1 MSTTLTEGVTT
12 PESAAAA
19 LAAAV
24 AADQGREAPGVPGP
38 GAAPG
43 TADAQP
49 PANQPTPPADTP
61 SEDDAGA
68 AEEPQAPESLIR
80 SADIDLSGLTPDA
93 KAWLEAREREMQGI
107 MTQRTQEAAEIRKQ
121 FEDLG
126 DPAEAREALAF
137 YQGIRTDPNY
147 AAQVYDFLTTNLMA
161 AGYTPAQAAAAALNQ
176 MEEPAVQEPAA
187 PLGLPEGGDDVDE
200 ALARRLAEIDQRTQ
214 QLDAR
219 FNEAEQR
226 EMQARMVNE
235 ILRQDNAIR
244 QAHPDYTDEH
254 LDMIYALAESTQ
266 GNLFAAEKMFSEF
279 REAEIQRYISSKE
292 TADDPAPPATPP
304 AQLIEAP
311 RTLDQAHAAALER
324 LRTELAASG

>member
-161 AGYTPAQAAAAALNQ
+161 AGYTPAQAAAAALNS
-176 MEEPAVQEPAA
+176 MEEPTVETPAD
-187 PLGLPEGGDDVDE
+187 PVLPEGGDDVDE
-200 ALARRLAEIDQRTQ
+200 ALARRLAEIDQRTR

-226 EMQARMVNE
+226 EQQARMVNE

-254 LDMIYALAESTQ
+254 LDMIYALAESTE
-266 GNLFAAEKMFSEF
+266 GNLFEAEKMFSQF

-292 TADDPAPPATPP
+292 TSDDPAPPATPP
-304 AQLIEAP
+304 ASILETP

-324 LRTELAASG
+324 LRTELGASA

>member
-1 MSTTLTEGVTT
+1 MGNMFPEGAPT
-12 PESAAAA
+12 PEAAAAA

-24 AADQGREAPGVPGP
+24 SADQGREAPGVPGP

-43 TADAQP
+43 TAEVTP
-49 PANQPTPPADTP
+49 PANQPDPPAATP

-68 AEEPQAPESLIR
+68 TPVADEAPESLIR

-93 KAWLEAREREMQGI
+93 KAWLEAREREMQGV

-126 DPAEAREALAF
+126 DPTEAREALAF

-161 AGYTPAQAAAAALNQ
+161 AGYSPAQAAAAALTQ
-176 MEEPAVQEPAA
+176 MDDPVEEIPETPA
-187 PLGLPEGGDDVDE
+187 LPEGGDDVDE
-200 ALARRLAEIDQRTQ
+200 ALARRLTEIDRRTQ

-219 FNEAEQR
+219 FTEAEQR
-226 EMQARMVNE
+226 EQHARMVNE

-254 LDMIYALAESTQ
+254 VDMIYALAESTE
-266 GNLFAAEKMFSEF
+266 GNLFAAEQMFSKF

-304 AQLIEAP
+304 AAILETP
-311 RTLDQAHAAALER
+311 RTLDQAHTAALER
-324 LRTELAASG
+324 LRTELAQGN

>member
-1 MSTTLTEGVTT
+1 MLSEGAPT

-68 AEEPQAPESLIR
+68 APAADEQPESLIR

-93 KAWLEAREREMQGI
+93 RAWLEAREREMQGV

-126 DPAEAREALAF
+126 DPNEAREALAF

-161 AGYTPAQAAAAALNQ
+161 AGYSPAQAAAAALNQ
-176 MEEPAVQEPAA
+176 MDAPVEETPADPV
-187 PLGLPEGGDDVDE
+187 LPEGGDDVDE
-200 ALARRLAEIDQRTQ
+200 ALARRLAEIDQRTR

-226 EMQARMVNE
+226 EQQARMVNE

-254 LDMIYALAESTQ
+254 LDMIYALAESTE
-266 GNLFAAEKMFSEF
+266 GNLFAAEQMFSQF

-304 AQLIEAP
+304 ATLLETP
-311 RTLDQAHAAALER
+311 KTLDQAHAAALER
-324 LRTELAASG
+324 LRTELAQGN